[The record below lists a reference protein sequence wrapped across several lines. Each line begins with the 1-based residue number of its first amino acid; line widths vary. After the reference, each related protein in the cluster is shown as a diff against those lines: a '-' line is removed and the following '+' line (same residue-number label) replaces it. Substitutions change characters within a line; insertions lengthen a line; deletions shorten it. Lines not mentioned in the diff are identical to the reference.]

1 MSKPQKTLKDIEE
14 ALDELVAS
22 KAKAD
27 NVEGLKKEPVLQQIH
42 ECSQDHHIEEPKVR

>member
-22 KAKAD
+22 KKKAD
-27 NVEGLKKEPVLQQIH
+27 NIEGLRQAPVLQQMN
-42 ECSQDHHIEEPKVR
+42 EGSQNHHIEEPIGK

>member
-14 ALDELVAS
+14 ALDELAAS
-22 KAKAD
+22 KKKAD